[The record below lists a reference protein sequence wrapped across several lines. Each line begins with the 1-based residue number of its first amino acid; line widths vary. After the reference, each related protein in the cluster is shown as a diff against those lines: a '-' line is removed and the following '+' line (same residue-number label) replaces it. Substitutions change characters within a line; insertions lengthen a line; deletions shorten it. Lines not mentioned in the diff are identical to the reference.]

1 MAKIKVGDLVR
12 ERIPLTSLHAEGG
25 VPDLQRFAVVLSIK
39 ETTFLGSPVDVA
51 GVCWV
56 DGDRQRVYCNN
67 LKKVER

>member
-1 MAKIKVGDLVR
+1 MNKVRIKVGDLVR
-12 ERIPLTSLHAEGG
+12 ERSLHAEGG

-56 DGDRQRVYCNN
+56 DGNQQRVYCNN
-67 LKKVER
+67 LKKVCND